1 MKRFFLR
8 TENCLLIAPIMITI
22 IERLFFSA
30 SAFDIHLHD
39 TYFVIAN
46 FYIGILLFLSV
57 CIPYLFHFLLRRKGV
72 GSKKVLLS
80 HIVVT
85 IMLLLSFF
93 VFFRLQH
100 NDIPRRYYD
109 FSSWEAYGQQFDLLT
124 RWLGFAVL
132 AFVIIQLLF
141 IVYGVVRLIAK
152 K

>member
-1 MKRFFLR
+1 MKKLFLR
-8 TENCLLIAPIMITI
+8 TENWLLIVPVMITI
-22 IERLFFSA
+22 IEGLFFSA

-57 CIPYLFHFLLRRKGV
+57 CIPYLFHFLLRRKRV
-72 GSKKVLLS
+72 GSKSVLLS
-80 HIVVT
+80 HVLVT

-100 NDIPRRYYD
+100 NDMPRRYYD
-109 FSSWEAYGQQFDLLT
+109 FSSWESYGQQYDLLT

-132 AFVIIQLLF
+132 AFVIVQLLF
-141 IVYGVVRLIAK
+141 VVYAALILLYRK
-152 K
+152 